1 MLAGGDSCVHVIDP
15 RQDGKEIWVGKE
27 ANSST
32 RGFRAIFCG
41 ALVVSVGFARSFTFL
56 SWS

>member
-27 ANSST
+27 ANSSS

-41 ALVVSVGFARSFTFL
+41 DLVVSAGFAKSFTF
-56 SWS
+56 